1 MRARCPRTLFE
12 SGFISNLGL
21 STFGPSTLHF
31 QNFRISE
38 FQNFSVSAFTPRGG
52 TNVGT
57 GRKFP
62 KKVSV
67 PAYPAFACSL
77 KTRKMRRF
85 KVQVGIRQK
94 TWRQK
99 KLEKREGE
107 VKVIG

>member
-1 MRARCPRTLFE
+1 LDLRLFI
-12 SGFISNLGL
+12 FRISEFQNFRI
-21 STFGPSTLHF
+21 SEF

-67 PAYPAFACSL
+67 PAYPAFACAL
-77 KTRKMRRF
+77 KPRKMRRF
-85 KVQVGIRQK
+85 KVQVGRRQK

-99 KLEKREGE
+99 KLEKR
-107 VKVIG
+107 KRS

>member
-1 MRARCPRTLFE
+1 MRARCPRSRVE
-12 SGFISNLGL
+12 SGFISVLGL
-21 STFGPSTLHF
+21 SSFGPSTLHFQNFRISEFQNFRISEF

-67 PAYPAFACSL
+67 PAYPAFAYAL
-77 KTRKMRRF
+77 KTRRSPALKPFRLFRS
-85 KVQVGIRQK
+85 GA
-94 TWRQK
+94 
-99 KLEKREGE
+99 
-107 VKVIG
+107 